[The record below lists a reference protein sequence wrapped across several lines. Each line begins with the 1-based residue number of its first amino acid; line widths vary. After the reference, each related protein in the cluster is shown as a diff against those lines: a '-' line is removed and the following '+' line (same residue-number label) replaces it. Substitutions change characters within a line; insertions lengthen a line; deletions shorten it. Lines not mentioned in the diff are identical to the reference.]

1 MLGIDLYKEV
11 LLNGEKYN
19 GKRYI
24 GSNGKTYSVEARGG
38 VCSILETGKTAGI
51 INMHTH
57 ENGCQGINEFML
69 AELEEI
75 KSEIEMPW
83 QECLVKYI
91 ENPEKY
97 YMKAINSIS
106 GIAHEFTSTTSLGYN
121 SGFQL
126 TLNQIKTSRWFLC
139 ER

>member
-11 LLNGEKYN
+11 LLNGEKYK
-19 GKRYI
+19 GKMYK
-24 GSNGKTYSVEARGG
+24 GNNGKTYNIEARGDSY
-38 VCSILETGKTAGI
+38 SIFETGKMAGV
-51 INMHTH
+51 INMYAH
-57 ENGCQGINEFML
+57 EEGCVGINEFML
-69 AELEEI
+69 AELEEV
-75 KSEIEMPW
+75 KQEIEMPW

-97 YMKAINSIS
+97 YMKAITPLGTVN
-106 GIAHEFTSTTSLGYN
+106 EFTSTTSLGYN

>member
-11 LLNGEKYN
+11 LLNGEKYK
-19 GKRYI
+19 GKMYK
-24 GSNGKTYSVEARGG
+24 GNNGKTYNIEARGD
-38 VCSILETGKTAGI
+38 SYAIFETGKMAGV

-57 ENGCQGINEFML
+57 EEGCRGINEFML
-69 AELEEI
+69 TELEEI
-75 KSEIEMPW
+75 KPEIEMPW

-97 YMKAINSIS
+97 YMKAVDVVLANI
-106 GIAHEFTSTTSLGYN
+106 FTNTDDLCYN
-121 SGFQL
+121 SGTPISMNF
-126 TLNQIKTSRWFLC
+126 IKTSRWFLC

>member
-11 LLNGEKYN
+11 LLNGEKYK
-19 GKRYI
+19 GKMYK
-24 GSNGKTYSVEARGG
+24 GNNGKTYNIEARGD
-38 VCSILETGKTAGI
+38 SYAIFETGKMAGV

-57 ENGCQGINEFML
+57 EEGCRGINEFIL
-69 AELEEI
+69 TELEEI
-75 KSEIEMPW
+75 KPEIEMPW

-97 YMKAINSIS
+97 YMKAIGGVGLANI
-106 GIAHEFTSTTSLGYN
+106 FTNTDDLCCN
-121 SGFQL
+121 SGTPISMNF
-126 TLNQIKTSRWFLC
+126 IKSARWFLC

>member
-11 LLNGEKYN
+11 LLNGEKYK
-19 GKRYI
+19 GKIYK
-24 GSNGKTYSVEARGG
+24 GNNGKTYNIEARGD
-38 VCSILETGKTAGI
+38 SYAIFETGKMAGV

-57 ENGCQGINEFML
+57 EEGCRGINEFML
-69 AELEEI
+69 TELEEI
-75 KSEIEMPW
+75 KPEIEMPW

-97 YMKAINSIS
+97 YMKAIGGVGLANI
-106 GIAHEFTSTTSLGYN
+106 FTNTDDLCYN
-121 SGFQL
+121 SGTPISMNF
-126 TLNQIKTSRWFLC
+126 IKNSRWFLC

>member
-19 GKRYI
+19 GKKYI

-38 VCSILETGKTAGI
+38 NYSILETGKTAGV

-57 ENGCQGINEFML
+57 EEGCRGINEFML
-69 AELEEI
+69 TELEEI
-75 KSEIEMPW
+75 KQEIEMPW

-97 YMKAINSIS
+97 YMKAVDVGLANI
-106 GIAHEFTSTTSLGYN
+106 FTNTDDLCCN
-121 SGFQL
+121 SGTPIRMNFV
-126 TLNQIKTSRWFLC
+126 KSARWFLC

>member
-11 LLNGEKYN
+11 LLNDEKYN

-38 VCSILETGKTAGI
+38 NYSILETGKTAGI

-57 ENGCQGINEFML
+57 EKGCQGINEFML
-69 AELEEI
+69 TELEEI
-75 KSEIEMPW
+75 KQEIEMSW

-91 ENPEKY
+91 ENPDKY
-97 YMKAINSIS
+97 YVKAIGFDGLINI
-106 GIAHEFTSTTSLGYN
+106 FTNINDLCYN
-121 SGFQL
+121 SGKPISMNF
-126 TLNQIKTSRWFLC
+126 IKTSRWFLC

>member
-11 LLNGEKYN
+11 LLNGEKYK
-19 GKRYI
+19 GKMYK
-24 GSNGKTYSVEARGG
+24 GNNGKTYNIEARGD
-38 VCSILETGKTAGI
+38 SYAIFETGKMAGV

-57 ENGCQGINEFML
+57 EEGCRGINEFML
-69 AELEEI
+69 TELEEI
-75 KSEIEMPW
+75 KPEIEMPW

-97 YMKAINSIS
+97 YMKAIGGVGLANI
-106 GIAHEFTSTTSLGYN
+106 FTNTDDLCYN
-121 SGFQL
+121 SGTPISMNF
-126 TLNQIKTSRWFLC
+126 IKNSRWFLC

>member
-11 LLNGEKYN
+11 LLNGEKYK
-19 GKRYI
+19 GKMYK
-24 GSNGKTYSVEARGG
+24 GNNGKTYNIEARGD
-38 VCSILETGKTAGI
+38 SYAIFETGKMAGV

-57 ENGCQGINEFML
+57 EEGCRGINEFML
-69 AELEEI
+69 TELEEI
-75 KSEIEMPW
+75 KPEIEMPW

-97 YMKAINSIS
+97 YMKAIGGVGLANT
-106 GIAHEFTSTTSLGYN
+106 FTNTDDLCYN
-121 SGFQL
+121 SGTPISMNF
-126 TLNQIKTSRWFLC
+126 IKNSRWFLC

>member
-11 LLNGEKYN
+11 LLNGEKYKDKKYKGN
-19 GKRYI
+19 
-24 GSNGKTYSVEARGG
+24 NGKTYTITKSINEYILHEIGNSMG
-38 VCSILETGKTAGI
+38 V
-51 INMHTH
+51 INMDTY
-57 ENGCQGINEFML
+57 ENKCIGINEFML

-75 KSEIEMPW
+75 KPEIEIPW

-97 YMKAINSIS
+97 YMKAIGGVGLINI
-106 GIAHEFTSTTSLGYN
+106 FTNIDDLCYN
-121 SGFQL
+121 SGTPISMNF
-126 TLNQIKTSRWFLC
+126 IKTSRWFLC